1 MKTQLKEQGMRK
13 TSIAILALSLAVALI
28 LAACGGD
35 DGNDDNVCEYDA
47 VGELCQQA
55 YDCCGQVKSWAIAE
69 GHQEWEVLSCEP
81 YICITMPEERCQ
93 DMLGQGVKVEDTYKV
108 DFSDCS

>member
-1 MKTQLKEQGMRK
+1 MDSGSPQKK
-13 TSIAILALSLAVALI
+13 SDIALADALNT
-28 LAACGGD
+28 LG
-35 DGNDDNVCEYDA
+35 YDA
-47 VGELCQQA
+47 YSLKFGMP
-55 YDCCGQVKSWAIAE
+55 SWAIAE